1 MQEFADVVA
10 KFVQDNI
17 TSLRMQQLH
26 IATQVE
32 GHLNKLIE
40 AIQDVK
46 ATVEAETYGI
56 DPSIPLVTP
65 ELVPPIKGVIQ
76 R

>member
-1 MQEFADVVA
+1 
-10 KFVQDNI
+10 
-17 TSLRMQQLH
+17 MQQVN

-46 ATVEAETYGI
+46 ATVEAETYGV

-65 ELVPPIKGVIQ
+65 DLGPPIKVTIQ
-76 R
+76 RQSLEAKAETSAGRDDNST